1 MINDRNYI
9 DGPHFIT
16 SRANFFVVKKNDV
29 KALLLY
35 FNEEKNQR
43 LDIIER
49 ELKKI
54 MIVKLYESNC
64 KMMKSGKQILK
75 NKALGKPNEV
85 VKTRE

>member
-16 SRANFFVVKKNDV
+16 CRANFFVIEKNDV

-49 ELKKI
+49 ELKTI
-54 MIVKLYESNC
+54 MIVKLYESKC
-64 KMMKSGKQILK
+64 KIMKSG
-75 NKALGKPNEV
+75 NKY
-85 VKTRE
+85 